1 MVCQRQ
7 GSEEL
12 APELSAKR
20 KRACPASILSARLLF
35 AAVSVQGVA
44 GLHSFR
50 DVEARWWLHLYVMF
64 VRVTCVRNMLLLSP
78 PLRELLEKGLAPSV
92 REVLRMFAEKITD
105 STRMAA
111 SWASDDLEESQD
123 HQVAEYPTEPPPPF
137 ISNRPLHNHCHL
149 QHLHYHH

>member
-111 SWASDDLEESQD
+111 SWASDVLEESQD
-123 HQVAEYPTEPPPPF
+123 HQVAS
-137 ISNRPLHNHCHL
+137 IH
-149 QHLHYHH
+149 

>member
-20 KRACPASILSARLLF
+20 KRACLASIFSSRLLF
-35 AAVSVQGVA
+35 AAVSVQVVA
-44 GLHSFR
+44 GPHSVR

-78 PLRELLEKGLAPSV
+78 PLRELLEKGLPPSV
-92 REVLRMFAEKITD
+92 REALRMFAEKITD

-123 HQVAEYPTEPPPPF
+123 HQVAS
-137 ISNRPLHNHCHL
+137 IH
-149 QHLHYHH
+149 